1 MVIVCLQVTDSV
13 APVPERR
20 LIDDDLEALKSQLM
34 KMGTLAEERVQAAI
48 EGLVLGDQFQIRD
61 IIDGDKPINDLQM
74 DIDDRCFRI
83 IALHQP
89 VAVDLRYVVAATRIS
104 VDLERV
110 GDLAVNIAETADR
123 YLEHRPVKPLIDLP
137 RMSAIAEGM
146 LKTALD
152 AFLQRNASLAHSV
165 LGQDDQLDE
174 LKNQVFRELL
184 TYMLGDPHTIE
195 PGIDLILI
203 ARHLER
209 IGDHATNIAEDAIF
223 VTEARDPRHG
233 AEPR

>member
-1 MVIVCLQVTDSV
+1 
-13 APVPERR
+13 VPERR
-20 LIDDDLEALKSQLM
+20 LIDDDLEALKSRLM
-34 KMGTLAEERVQAAI
+34 RMGTLADERVQAAI
-48 EGLVLGDQFQIRD
+48 EGLVGGDQFQIRD
-61 IIDGDKPINDLQM
+61 VIDGDKPINDLQM
-74 DIDDRCFRI
+74 EIDDRCFTL

-89 VAVDLRYVVAATRIS
+89 VAVDLRFVVAATRIC

-123 YLEHRPVKPLIDLP
+123 YLEHRPVKRLIDLP
-137 RMSAIAEGM
+137 RMSTIAEGM
-146 LKTALD
+146 LRTALE
-152 AFLQRNASLAHSV
+152 AFLQRDSSLAHSV
-165 LGQDDQLDE
+165 LKRDDQLDD

-184 TYMLGDPHTIE
+184 TYMLGDPQTIE

-209 IGDHATNIAEDAIF
+209 VGDHATNIAEDAIF

-233 AEPR
+233 AES